1 MRESDYQELR
11 AELKKAKPVEIF
23 PTGFEWLD
31 EQLGGGLHEGSL
43 LLVQAPSGV
52 GKTSFLL
59 SLARNWIQ
67 RKEKVLYISAG
78 EQTKMEILRRF
89 TAMDLGIWYWQLIN
103 DKDCDKRVLEW
114 LEKAWPYIDVVYTE
128 DAMEMLPGDGKTVKD
143 RTRLEATVR
152 AYNVDGVK
160 RFCYDYIG
168 STPCPSE
175 DSEWSMLAR
184 VAGKL
189 KNLADELGAVI
200 ATAMQTNRAI
210 YKEIRDFKPEKT
222 AYLNEDF
229 ISKSVGVAQKATCCL
244 TIIRADNRYYTD
256 MYKNRQ
262 TGALGRLEL
271 RIDDKVFSYERA
283 IGMDGFGQR
292 WRKL

>member
-1 MRESDYQELR
+1 MREHEYL
-11 AELKKAKPVEIF
+11 ELKHELKNAKPVEIF

-31 EQLGGGLHEGSL
+31 EQLRGGLHQGSL

-59 SLARNWIQ
+59 SLARNWIAQ
-67 RKEKVLYISAG
+67 KQKVLYISAG

-89 TAMDLGIWYWQLIN
+89 TAMDMGIWYCDLIR
-103 DKDCDKRVLEW
+103 DPDCDKHVIEW
-114 LEKAWPYIDVVYTE
+114 LDKSWQWIDVVYTE
-128 DAMEMLPGDGKTVKD
+128 DGMETVKGVGTVPD
-143 RTRLEATVR
+143 RPWIEATIR
-152 AYNVDGVK
+152 AYAVDGVK

-175 DSEWSMLAR
+175 DSEWSLLTK

-189 KNLADELGAVI
+189 KNLADELGAVV
-200 ATAMQTNRAI
+200 ATAMQTNRGI

-229 ISKSVGVAQKATCCL
+229 IAKSVGVAQKATACL
-244 TIIRADNRYYTD
+244 CIIRADNRYYVD
-256 MYKNRQ
+256 CYKNRQ
-262 TGALGRLEL
+262 SGYLGRLEL
-271 RIDDKVFSYERA
+271 KIDDKVFTYERA
-283 IGMDGFGQR
+283 IGMDGFGQK